1 MARVARALR
10 TDDAARGLYALAGRL
25 GVKRALRD
33 IGMPA
38 DGIGEVVERT
48 LADTYWNPRPL
59 ERAVIRDFLTRAW
72 SGEPPRSA

>member
-1 MARVARALR
+1 VARIARTLE
-10 TDDAARGLYALAGRL
+10 TDDAAQGLYDLAGRL

-48 LADTYWNPRPL
+48 VDDPSRNPRPL
-59 ERAVIRDFLTRAW
+59 DRDAIRDLLTRAW
-72 SGEPPRSA
+72 SGEPPRSP